1 MGGSTSKIS
10 EPIVNK
16 NGSSSNLNPPSQ
28 VTKESEPVKND
39 VELVNNKIS
48 APNVSSNQEINPVK
62 NKKFGMNLFRKK
74 DLNTTFT
81 EDYGTSVNMISFIG
95 SVYSRLSYMNEHQ
108 FLGHY
113 TKIFG
118 PIIPKELMS
127 DMNNV
132 IKNRIPNILKDEEMF
147 SLKNGEKKF
156 GLDTYETDAGLSL
169 RFLPWAQEINKVN
182 GEQRISSDDA
192 NCDIET
198 TTVPND
204 NLVFATIA
212 TSNYGT
218 TYVVGDKRMPN
229 IVNVVFRGTSD
240 AKSAGSYTKPS
251 SLSAMWTGNI
261 KMDRRGNIISG
272 LEKEED
278 KEKFLYGIYK
288 ILIETAHTLL
298 GAIKYVSDKI
308 NPNAD
313 KGTVNV
319 ITTGHSLGGGLATI
333 FAYVYVAHVS
343 NDDDFTNLYP
353 SLNINIGCFTYGS
366 PRVLSKDLARHF
378 CELTTNNENNF
389 QSSSPKESESY
400 KNFISSIKNEIN
412 GRITYLRIVS
422 YHDPVTA
429 LPKIGFDHPCSGA
442 INNEMDDDSKKMIN
456 KLRETTNVDC
466 LVQVDNSLSHRCR
479 GTRLAMTYDFNLPL
493 NCVNSKEKR
502 KNGPKGPLL
511 AKMPMGYH
519 TEYLG
524 ISYIGGISLGNV
536 FGKNVKRVNEPIN
549 LSKKGDTV
557 CRVLIYPN
565 QNDTSKALVG
575 FYDLSI
581 YRSKSNVESL
591 NIRDTEFEEKENNEK
606 SQDDGLSVEQ
616 NVNNVNGPTEN
627 SAKGAYVNKTSA
639 IFKNMTGISKIMVEV
654 PEDIMLTVEA
664 FKFIV
669 ENSEDYNIINV
680 IDPPLTGNLINIT
693 GNDKSTSFEGIYS
706 SGNETNIYSQE
717 NKPIINP
724 VGGNKKR
731 NKTNG
736 HKTKRNKP
744 TGHKTKRNKKKGH
757 KTNVHKTKRNK
768 KGRKTIKL

>member
-1 MGGSTSKIS
+1 MGGTSSKMS

-16 NGSSSNLNPPSQ
+16 NGSSSTLNTPSQ
-28 VTKESEPVKND
+28 VTKELVPVNND
-39 VELVNNKIS
+39 VELVKNKIT
-48 APNVSSNQEINPVK
+48 APNVSSNQETTPVK
-62 NKKFGMNLFRKK
+62 NKKVGINLFRKK

-81 EDYGTSVNMISFIG
+81 EDYGTSVNIISFIG

-118 PIIPKELMS
+118 PIIPEELMS
-127 DMNNV
+127 DMNNT
-132 IKNRIPNILKDEEMF
+132 IKNRIPNILRDEEMF

-182 GEQRISSDDA
+182 GEQRISSDNA

-251 SLSAMWTGNI
+251 SLTAMWS
-261 KMDRRGNIISG
+261 GNIISG
-272 LEKEED
+272 LVKEED

-288 ILIETAHTLL
+288 IFIETAHTLI
-298 GAIKYVSDKI
+298 ASIKYVSDKI
-308 NPNAD
+308 NPNAE
-313 KGTVNV
+313 KGSVNV

-333 FAYVYVAHVS
+333 FAYVYVAHIS
-343 NDDDFTNLYP
+343 NEDNFTNLYP

-389 QSSSPKESESY
+389 QNSSPKESESY
-400 KNFISSIKNEIN
+400 KNFISLIKNEIN

-422 YHDPVTA
+422 YNDPVPA
-429 LPKIGFDHPCSGA
+429 LPKIGFDHPCSGS
-442 INNEMDDDSKKMIN
+442 INNKMDDDSKKMIN

-466 LVQVDNSLSHRCR
+466 LVQVGNSLSHRCR

-493 NCVNSKEKR
+493 NCVNTKEKR
-502 KNGPKGPLL
+502 EKGPKGPLL

-557 CRVLIYPN
+557 CRVLIYPI

-591 NIRDTEFEEKENNEK
+591 NIRDTELEEKEKIEK
-606 SQDDGLSVEQ
+606 SEGDGLSLEQ
-616 NVNNVNGPTEN
+616 DG
-627 SAKGAYVNKTSA
+627 NKTNVQGEKQPENQNKSTV

-654 PEDIMLTVEA
+654 PEDIMLTEKA
-664 FKFIV
+664 FKTIV
-669 ENSEDYNIINV
+669 EKSEPYNIVNE
-680 IDPPLTGNLINIT
+680 IDPPLTGNLIYIT
-693 GNDKSTSFEGIYS
+693 GIDKSTSFEGIYS
-706 SGNETNIYSQE
+706 HK

-731 NKTNG
+731 NNTNGDKTKRKKTNGHKTKRIKTNGDKTKRKKTNG
-736 HKTKRNKP
+736 HKTKRN
-744 TGHKTKRNKKKGH
+744 N
-757 KTNVHKTKRNK
+757 
-768 KGRKTIKL
+768 